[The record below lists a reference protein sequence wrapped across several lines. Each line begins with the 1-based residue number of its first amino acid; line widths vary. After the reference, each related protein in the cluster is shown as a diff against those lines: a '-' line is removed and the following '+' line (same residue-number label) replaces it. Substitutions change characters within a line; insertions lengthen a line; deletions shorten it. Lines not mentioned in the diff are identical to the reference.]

1 MLLFV
6 FFYNFITKNIIC
18 QYYKYDFLSKNDIYY
33 TYSNNL
39 EVAVFDTGSRITELR
54 EKKGITVNKLA
65 NLAGISQSHLRAIEM
80 GTKQPTVICLEYIC
94 YALELTLTEFFD
106 VENKKSGDIETVL
119 NHLNDAQRKALAD
132 FLKTL

>member
-1 MLLFV
+1 M
-6 FFYNFITKNIIC
+6 
-18 QYYKYDFLSKNDIYY
+18 
-33 TYSNNL
+33 
-39 EVAVFDTGSRITELR
+39 FDTGSRITELR